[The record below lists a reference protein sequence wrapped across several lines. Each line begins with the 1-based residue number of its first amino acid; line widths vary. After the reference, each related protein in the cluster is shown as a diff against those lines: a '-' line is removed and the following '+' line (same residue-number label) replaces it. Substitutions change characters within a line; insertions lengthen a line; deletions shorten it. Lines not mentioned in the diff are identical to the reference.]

1 MKKMKKKYPSK
12 ILTILLYIVLSIG
25 ALIMIAPFLWMFS
38 TSLKSISE
46 VFTWPPAI
54 FGKVLRWDNYL
65 KISERYPFGR
75 FFINSAIVSFI
86 VVVTQLFT
94 SSLGGYVFARL
105 KFRFREILFVVYLA
119 TMMVPVHVT
128 LVPLFIIMR
137 YLGQIDKLSSLILPN
152 LATAFGTFLMR
163 QFFLTIPTGLED
175 AAKIDGC
182 TPFGIYWKIFLPL
195 SKPAL
200 AALGVFIFV
209 GIWNDF
215 LRPLVFINKINNM
228 TLPLGLA
235 NMQGM
240 YSTNWPV
247 LMAGT
252 FISLLPIIIAFL
264 LAQDFFVKGVTL
276 SGIKE

>member
-1 MKKMKKKYPSK
+1 MKKKYPSK
-12 ILTILLYIVLSIG
+12 ILKILLYIVLSIG

-46 VFTWPPAI
+46 VFTFPPAI
-54 FGKVLRWDNYL
+54 LGKVLRWDNYL
-65 KISERYPFGR
+65 KISDRYPFGR
-75 FFINSAIVSFI
+75 FFINSVIVSF
-86 VVVTQLFT
+86 VVVVVQLFT

-105 KFRFREILFVVYLA
+105 KFRFREILFALYLT
-119 TMMVPVHVT
+119 TMMVPIHVT
-128 LVPLFIIMR
+128 LVPIFITMR

-182 TPFGIYWKIFLPL
+182 TPFGIYWRIFLPL

-200 AALGVFIFV
+200 ATLGVFIFL

-215 LRPLVFINKINNM
+215 IRPLVFINKINNM

-235 NMQGM
+235 NMQGA

-252 FISLLPIIIAFL
+252 FISLLPIMIAFL
-264 LAQDFFVKGVTL
+264 LAQDLFVKGVTL
-276 SGIKE
+276 SGLKE

>member
-1 MKKMKKKYPSK
+1 MKKKYPSK
-12 ILTILLYIVLSIG
+12 ILKILLYIVLSIG
-25 ALIMIAPFLWMFS
+25 ALVMIAPFLWMFS

-46 VFTWPPAI
+46 VFTFPPAI
-54 FGKVLRWDNYL
+54 LGKVLRWDNYL

-75 FFINSAIVSFI
+75 FFINSVIVSF
-86 VVVTQLFT
+86 VVVVVQLFT

-105 KFRFREILFVVYLA
+105 KFRFREILFALYLT
-119 TMMVPVHVT
+119 TMMVPIHVT
-128 LVPLFIIMR
+128 LVPIFITMR

-182 TPFGIYWKIFLPL
+182 TPFGIYWRIFLPL

-200 AALGVFIFV
+200 ATLGVFIFL

-215 LRPLVFINKINNM
+215 IRPLVFINKINNM

-235 NMQGM
+235 NMQGA

-252 FISLLPIIIAFL
+252 FISLLPIMIAFL
-264 LAQDFFVKGVTL
+264 LAQDLFIKGVTL
-276 SGIKE
+276 SGLKE

>member
-12 ILTILLYIVLSIG
+12 ILIILLYIVLSIG

-46 VFTWPPAI
+46 VFTFPPAI

-75 FFINSAIVSFI
+75 FFINSAIVSS
-86 VVVTQLFT
+86 VVVVVQLFT

-105 KFRFREILFVVYLA
+105 KFRFREILFVLYLT
-119 TMMVPVHVT
+119 TMMVPIHVT
-128 LVPLFIIMR
+128 LVPIFITMR

-163 QFFLTIPTGLED
+163 QFFLTIPSELED

-182 TPFGIYWKIFLPL
+182 TPFGTYWRIFLPL

-200 AALGVFIFV
+200 ATLGVFIFL

-215 LRPLVFINKINNM
+215 IRPLVFINKISNM

-235 NMQGM
+235 VMQGQ

-252 FISLLPIIIAFL
+252 FISLLPVMIAFL
-264 LAQDFFVKGVTL
+264 LAQDLFIKGVTL
-276 SGIKE
+276 SGLKE

>member
-1 MKKMKKKYPSK
+1 MKKKYPSK
-12 ILTILLYIVLSIG
+12 ILKILLYIFLSIS

-46 VFTWPPAI
+46 VFTFPPAI

-75 FFINSAIVSFI
+75 FFINSAIVSS
-86 VVVTQLFT
+86 VVVVVQLFT

-105 KFRFREILFVVYLA
+105 KFRFREILFVLYLT
-119 TMMVPVHVT
+119 TMMVPIHVT
-128 LVPLFIIMR
+128 LVPIFITMR

-163 QFFLTIPTGLED
+163 QFFLTIPSELED

-182 TPFGIYWKIFLPL
+182 TPFGTYWRIFLPL

-200 AALGVFIFV
+200 ATLGVFIFL

-215 LRPLVFINKINNM
+215 IRPLVFINKISNM

-235 NMQGM
+235 VMQGQ

-252 FISLLPIIIAFL
+252 FISLLPVMIAFL
-264 LAQDFFVKGVTL
+264 LAQDLFIKGVTL
-276 SGIKE
+276 SGLKE

>member
-1 MKKMKKKYPSK
+1 
-12 ILTILLYIVLSIG
+12 
-25 ALIMIAPFLWMFS
+25 MIAPFLWMLS
-38 TSLKSISE
+38 TSLKSVSE
-46 VFTWPPAI
+46 VFTFPPAI
-54 FGKVLRWDNYL
+54 FGKVLKWDNYL
-65 KISERYPFGR
+65 RISDRYPFGR
-75 FFINSAIVSFI
+75 FFINSAIVSF
-86 VVVTQLFT
+86 VVVVVQLFT

-105 KFRFREILFVVYLA
+105 KFRFREILFALYLT
-119 TMMVPVHVT
+119 TMMIPIHVT
-128 LVPLFIIMR
+128 LVPVFITMR

-163 QFFLTIPTGLED
+163 QFFLTIPSELED

-182 TPFGIYWKIFLPL
+182 TPFSIYWRIFLPL

-200 AALGVFIFV
+200 ATLGVFIFL

-215 LRPLVFINKINNM
+215 IRPLVFINKISNM

-235 NMQGM
+235 VMQGQ

-252 FISLLPIIIAFL
+252 FISLIPVMIAFL
-264 LAQDFFVKGVTL
+264 LAQDLFVKGVTL
-276 SGIKE
+276 SGLKE